1 MHKKWIYHRD
11 LWGSLR
17 NIMFCPDGKIY
28 IIDFWK
34 AKKKHIIKSEKEI
47 YTEMTEHGIVEYM
60 SDEEILDI
68 IDAYTSKE

>member
-1 MHKKWIYHRD
+1 MHEEWVYHRD

-34 AKKKHIIKSEKEI
+34 AVKNHDIKDEKEI
-47 YTEMTEHGIVEYM
+47 YGENQYFT
-60 SDEEILDI
+60 DEEILDI
-68 IDAYTSKE
+68 IDAYTEYRS